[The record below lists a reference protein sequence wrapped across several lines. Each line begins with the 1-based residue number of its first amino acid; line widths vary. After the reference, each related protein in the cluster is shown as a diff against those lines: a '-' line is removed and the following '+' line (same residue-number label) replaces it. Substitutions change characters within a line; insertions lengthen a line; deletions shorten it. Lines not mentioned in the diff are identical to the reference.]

1 MKNRGTNREARQR
14 SAFALACLVES
25 LRRHNVPYQMVGGLT
40 AEAYG
45 AYRPLANIDVYVPL
59 ATGLFQEIRPFTTW
73 RPERYA
79 DGTWD
84 ISFLRADYHWQ
95 RIELI
100 NHSIDP
106 RFFSARDGGCWERQQ
121 FDYANSTSVRRFGI
135 EVMPK
140 GEPLRYRSSLGREV
154 DLMDIDWVTGPSWLQ
169 ARSRI

>member
-1 MKNRGTNREARQR
+1 MKNGGTNREARR
-14 SAFALACLVES
+14 RTAYALAWIVES

-40 AEAYG
+40 AEAHG
-45 AYRPLANIDVYVPL
+45 SYRPLADIDVYMPL

-73 RPERYA
+73 WPERYA

-100 NHSIDP
+100 DYSTDP
-106 RFFSARDGGCWERQQ
+106 RFFSARDGCWERQQ
-121 FDYANSTSVRRFGI
+121 VDYAYSTSVRRFDI

-154 DLMDIDWVTGPSWLQ
+154 KLMDIARITGPSWLQ
-169 ARSRI
+169 ARSRK